1 MSFSNLLRRSFST
14 SLQRKSP
21 SVVKSVAVDIYN
33 DRSLKRV
40 VEKFKKSSEHE
51 RFRTRTG
58 LYETVV
64 RRLASAKC
72 FNWIEE
78 ILEDQKKYRDISK
91 EGFSVRLVSL
101 YGKSGMFEHAQKVFD
116 EMAERNCKR
125 TVLSFNALLGA
136 CVNSKRFDLVD
147 GIFRELPEKLSIE
160 PDLVS
165 YNTLINSFCQMG
177 SFDSAVSMLDEME
190 KKGVDPDLIT
200 FNTILSGFYRNGR
213 FSDGEK
219 IWKRMEEK
227 NIIPDIRSYNAKLDG
242 LVLEKRTK
250 EAVDLVEEM
259 KKKSVKPDVFSFN
272 ALIKGYIN
280 EGSLEEAKRCYEDI
294 GKSDLSPYKRTF
306 ELLLPFVCQKGE
318 VDLAFELC
326 KDVFEGKL
334 LVDISLLQLVVDA
347 LVKESKIEEAK
358 ELVLYGKTNRYCRY
372 NLTLPSDE

>member
-1 MSFSNLLRRSFST
+1 MLQSKTKAHKSKKKNKRTLKSAIFAPYLKPVDST
-14 SLQRKSP
+14 L
-21 SVVKSVAVDIYN
+21 
-33 DRSLKRV
+33 
-40 VEKFKKSSEHE
+40 
-51 RFRTRTG
+51 
-58 LYETVV
+58 V

-78 ILEDQKKYRDISK
+78 ILEDQKKSRDISK
-91 EGFSVRLVSL
+91 EGFSVRLVYL

-116 EMAERNCKR
+116 EMPERNCKR
-125 TVLSFNALLGA
+125 TVLSFNVLLGA

-160 PDLVS
+160 PNLVS

-190 KKGVDPDLIT
+190 KKGLEPDLIT

-213 FSDGEK
+213 LSDGEK

-227 NIIPDIRSYNAKLDG
+227 NVVPDIRSYNAKLNG

-294 GKSDLSPYKRTF
+294 GKSDLSPSKKTF

-318 VDLAFELC
+318 VDVAFEVC
-326 KDVFEGKL
+326 KDVLEGKL
-334 LVDISLLQLVVDA
+334 LVDSSLLQLVVDA

-358 ELVLYGKTNRYCRY
+358 ELVLYGKTSRYCRY
-372 NLTLPSDE
+372 NLTLPPDE